1 MNYQNEATERLFQAI
16 LSLNTMEE
24 CRNFF
29 EDACTIKEILDIAQ
43 RFEVARMLTEKKS
56 YQQIS
61 QETGVSTATI
71 SRVNRC
77 ITYGGG
83 GYKIAI
89 ERLKEQEIIK

>member
-1 MNYQNEATERLFQAI
+1 MNYHNEATERLFRAI

-24 CRNFF
+24 CKNFF

-43 RFEVARMLTEKKS
+43 RFEVACMLTEKKS

-61 QETGVSTATI
+61 QATGVSTATI

-77 ITYGGG
+77 ISYGSG
-83 GYKIAI
+83 GYQTAI
-89 ERLKEQEIIK
+89 ERLAQQEKAK

>member
-1 MNYQNEATERLFQAI
+1 MNYQNEATEWLFQAI

-24 CRNFF
+24 CKSFF

-43 RFEVARMLTEKKS
+43 RFEVACMLTEKKS

-83 GYKIAI
+83 GYKTAI

>member
-24 CRNFF
+24 CKNFF

-43 RFEVARMLTEKKS
+43 RFEVACMLTEKKS

>member
-43 RFEVARMLTEKKS
+43 RFEVACMLTEKKS

>member
-16 LSLNTMEE
+16 LSLNTLEE
-24 CRNFF
+24 CKSFF

-43 RFEVARMLTEKKS
+43 RFEVARMLTDKMS

-61 QETGVSTATI
+61 QQTGVSTATI

-83 GYKIAI
+83 GYKTAI
-89 ERLKEQEIIK
+89 ERLKEQESAK

>member
-43 RFEVARMLTEKKS
+43 RFEVACMLTEKKS

-83 GYKIAI
+83 GYKTAI
-89 ERLKEQEIIK
+89 ERLKGQEIIK

>member
-1 MNYQNEATERLFQAI
+1 VNYQNEASERLFQAI

-43 RFEVARMLTEKKS
+43 RFEVACMLTEKKS

-83 GYKIAI
+83 GYKTAI

>member
-1 MNYQNEATERLFQAI
+1 VNYQNEATERLFQAI

-43 RFEVARMLTEKKS
+43 RFEVACMLTEKKS

-83 GYKIAI
+83 GYKTAI

>member
-16 LSLNTMEE
+16 LSLNTLEE
-24 CRNFF
+24 CKNFF

-83 GYKIAI
+83 GYKTAI
-89 ERLKEQEIIK
+89 ERLKEQESEK

>member
-1 MNYQNEATERLFQAI
+1 VNYQNEATERLFQAI

>member
-16 LSLNTMEE
+16 LTLNTLEE
-24 CRNFF
+24 CKNFF

-61 QETGVSTATI
+61 QQTGVSTATI

-83 GYKIAI
+83 GYKTAI
-89 ERLKEQEIIK
+89 ERLNEQERAK

>member
-24 CRNFF
+24 CKNFF

-43 RFEVARMLTEKKS
+43 RFEVACMLTEKKS

-83 GYKIAI
+83 GYKTAI

>member
-16 LSLNTMEE
+16 LSLNTLEE
-24 CRNFF
+24 CKRFF

-43 RFEVARMLTEKKS
+43 RFEVARMLTDKMS

-61 QETGVSTATI
+61 QQTGVSTATI

-83 GYKIAI
+83 GYKTAI
-89 ERLKEQEIIK
+89 ERLKEQESAQ

>member
-1 MNYQNEATERLFQAI
+1 VNYQNEATERLFQAI
-16 LSLNTMEE
+16 LSLNTLEE
-24 CRNFF
+24 CKSFF

-43 RFEVARMLTEKKS
+43 RFEVARMLTDKMS

-61 QETGVSTATI
+61 QQTGVSTATI

-83 GYKIAI
+83 GYKTAI
-89 ERLKEQEIIK
+89 ERLKEQENAK

>member
-16 LSLNTMEE
+16 LSLNTLEE
-24 CRNFF
+24 CKSFF

-43 RFEVARMLTEKKS
+43 RFEVARMLTDKMS

-61 QETGVSTATI
+61 QQTGVSTATI

-83 GYKIAI
+83 GYKTAI
-89 ERLKEQEIIK
+89 ERLKEQENAK